1 MVLLCCNY
9 VFLLKA
15 YKITLILHLALQRM
29 LLENVSIDLTG
40 GASTYSSY
48 NMCKNTSNF
57 FIKLMSYCSIKS
69 ANQYPWMYKSFNE
82 LKY

>member
-1 MVLLCCNY
+1 MVLLCHNS

-15 YKITLILHLALQRM
+15 YKITLILHLALQRI
-29 LLENVSIDLTG
+29 LLVNVSIDLTG
-40 GASTYSSY
+40 GVSTYSSD
-48 NMCKNTSNF
+48 NMHKNTSNY
-57 FIKLMSYCSIKS
+57 FIKLMSYCSIRS